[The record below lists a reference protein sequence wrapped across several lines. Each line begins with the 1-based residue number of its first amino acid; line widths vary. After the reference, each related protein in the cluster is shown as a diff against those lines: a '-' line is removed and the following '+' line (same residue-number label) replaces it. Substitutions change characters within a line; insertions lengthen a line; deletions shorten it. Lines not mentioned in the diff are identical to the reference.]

1 MAWHHCHMAEAA
13 DPVRVDKWLWAARL
27 VKTRGLA
34 AEAIKGGRV
43 QVNGQRVK
51 ASRDLRPG
59 DELAIALGPVRRT
72 VIVRGTSNHRGPA
85 AVAALLYEETAESIA
100 ARERE
105 AAERRLAWPSGAP
118 GGGRPTKRERRR
130 FDASPERRRRG

>member
-1 MAWHHCHMAEAA
+1 MSEPA

-51 ASRDLRPG
+51 PSRDLRPG
-59 DELAIALGPVRRT
+59 DRLEITLGPLRRT
-72 VIVRGTSNHRGPA
+72 VVVRGLSEHRGPA
-85 AVAALLYEETAESIA
+85 ASAGLLYEETVESVA

-105 AAERRLAWPSGAP
+105 AAERKLAWPTG
-118 GGGRPTKRERRR
+118 GQDGGRPTKRDRRR
-130 FDASPERRRRG
+130 FDASAERRMRE